1 MIPCA
6 AMNLPVMPLEGPVP
20 RGDDEVRA
28 ALDRALDRA
37 RAVARYAD
45 AVYERIYKSE
55 ANLLASGQVIVKP
68 ASLKGAAQVRLVG
81 EGGRHVGVRAGDV
94 SPDALVAAV
103 DRAAAALAEEPPDAG
118 YGLAP
123 IPNPARVRYG
133 LALDDDPRD
142 VDPGGRLLD
151 LVAAVKCIAGDG
163 VRGGVRVVPE
173 LWSWTQVEDK
183 WVADTDGVF
192 KTQVM
197 PVSFLQVMFR
207 AVKGERQ
214 ARTRVRF
221 GEAAGLGYY
230 VREGRLADFVERSL
244 FEERDR
250 AVELLDA
257 RPLTPDERARVTHYV
272 LHQSSM
278 VFIHEGLGHP
288 IEADIVRANTS
299 AIVAP
304 DGTPRVEPL
313 GSPVV
318 RIVDGAAPDAEG
330 RPMASRGFGT
340 ELIDDE
346 GVEVQNT
353 VLVDGGR
360 IVGMMHSR
368 ETAHR
373 YGVAPTGNGFSE
385 LGDRRVVRMRNTTL
399 CPAPASPGWSPSLDA
414 LVKDVAFGVV
424 LHGSLGGAV
433 SKDGMSSSTQYG
445 WLVRDGKVTR
455 ELIAPGNFTALTAG
469 CLETVE
475 GFTGPIE
482 AHGVG
487 FCGKNGQTR
496 RVTEGGPEYVKVGA
510 SPAVMLTFE
519 G

>member
-1 MIPCA
+1 
-6 AMNLPVMPLEGPVP
+6 MNLPAMSLDGPVP
-20 RGDDEVRA
+20 RGDAEVRV

-37 RAVARYAD
+37 RQVASYAD
-45 AVYERIYKSE
+45 VLYERIYKSE
-55 ANLLASGQVIVKP
+55 ANLLSSGQVIVKP

-81 EGGRHVGVRAGDV
+81 AEGRHVGVRAGEV
-94 SPDALVAAV
+94 TPEALPGAV
-103 DRAAAALAEEPPDAG
+103 DRAAAALAAEPAAPEF
-118 YGLAP
+118 GLAP
-123 IPNPARVRYG
+123 IPNPSRVRYG
-133 LALDDDPRD
+133 LVIDEDPRE
-142 VDPGGRLLD
+142 VDPTGAFLD
-151 LVAAVKCIAGDG
+151 MVEGVKRIAAE
-163 VRGGVRVVPE
+163 RSSESVRVVPE
-173 LWSWTQVEDK
+173 LWSWTQVEEK

-197 PVSFLQVMFR
+197 PVSFLQVIFR
-207 AVKGERQ
+207 AVRGERQ

-221 GEAAGLGYY
+221 GEAACLGYY
-230 VREGRLADFVERSL
+230 VREGRLADFVETSL
-244 FEERDR
+244 REECER
-250 AVELLDA
+250 AVQLLDA
-257 RPLTPDERARVTHYV
+257 RPLTSEERARVSHYV
-272 LHQSSM
+272 LHNSSL

-288 IEADIVRANTS
+288 IEADIARAGGS

-304 DGTPRVEPL
+304 DGKPRVEPL

-318 RIVDGAAPDAEG
+318 RIVDGPAPSHDGA
-330 RPMASRGFGT
+330 PQATRGFGT

-385 LGDRRVVRMRNTTL
+385 LGDRRIVRMRNTTL
-399 CPAPASPGWSPSLDA
+399 CPEVGSAWVDSLDA
-414 LVKDVAFGVV
+414 LVRDVTFGVV

-433 SKDGMSSSTQYG
+433 SKEGMSSSTQYG
-445 WLVRDGKVTR
+445 WLVRDGKVTG

-469 CLETVE
+469 CLKTVE
-475 GFTGPIE
+475 GYAGAID

-487 FCGKNGQTR
+487 FCGKSGQTR

-510 SPAVMLTFE
+510 SPAVLLTFE